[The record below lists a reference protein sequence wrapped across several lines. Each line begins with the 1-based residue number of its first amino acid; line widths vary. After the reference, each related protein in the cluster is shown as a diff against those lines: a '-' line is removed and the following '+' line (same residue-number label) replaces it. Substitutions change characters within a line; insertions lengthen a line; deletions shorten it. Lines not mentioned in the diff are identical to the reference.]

1 MLHNMNSDFGPS
13 HFGHSHFGH
22 SHSAGH
28 IIVLAIERPV
38 NMPSRK

>member
-1 MLHNMNSDFGPS
+1 MAQQKMLHNINSDFGP
-13 HFGHSHFGH
+13 SHFGH